1 MCEKLQGQMH
11 SAFNEC
17 GPEGTRVVKL
27 VGLFCPL
34 FPDSF
39 AAPLNC
45 DMPLNYPDG
54 LAGQM

>member
-17 GPEGTRVVKL
+17 GPEGTRLVKL
-27 VGLFCPL
+27 VRLFCPL
-34 FPDSF
+34 LPDSF

-45 DMPLNYPDG
+45 DMPLNYSGGP
-54 LAGQM
+54 AGQM